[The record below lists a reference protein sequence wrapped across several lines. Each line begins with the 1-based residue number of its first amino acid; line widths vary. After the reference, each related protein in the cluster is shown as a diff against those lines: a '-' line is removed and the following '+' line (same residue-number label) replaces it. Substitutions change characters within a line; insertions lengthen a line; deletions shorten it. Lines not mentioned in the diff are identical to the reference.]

1 MGGTGNTTNPS
12 TPSDSLYYHTDK
24 ANRQSKEKN
33 SSLERE
39 KGVMQV
45 LVAWGEGL
53 GANRANGKKKKK
65 KMDRKSANTMM
76 FSTKILLCN

>member
-65 KMDRKSANTMM
+65 NGQEVSQYNDVFNQNSSM
-76 FSTKILLCN
+76 

>member
-65 KMDRKSANTMM
+65 KNGQEVSQYNDVFNQNSSM
-76 FSTKILLCN
+76 

>member
-12 TPSDSLYYHTDK
+12 TPSDSLYYHTGK

-65 KMDRKSANTMM
+65 KNGQEVSQYNDVFNQNSSM
-76 FSTKILLCN
+76 